1 MWLGFSTLLI
11 SAVSAAQ
18 LATAIVE
25 DDKGNP
31 IRPEVIGYIDSDNFF
46 NDFGC

>member
-1 MWLGFSTLLI
+1 MWLGLSTLLNK
-11 SAVSAAQ
+11 ARWHQVR
-18 LATAIVE
+18 LE